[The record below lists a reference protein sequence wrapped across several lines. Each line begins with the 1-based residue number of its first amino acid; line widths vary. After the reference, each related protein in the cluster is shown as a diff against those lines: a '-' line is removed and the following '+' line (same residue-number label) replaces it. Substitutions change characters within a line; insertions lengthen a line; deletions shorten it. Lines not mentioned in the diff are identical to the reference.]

1 MYFDHN
7 LLQVLPL
14 TPRSSFTSLLKIK
27 FGSSHIF
34 SMNEITSMNTKYFS
48 MYHSTGKAIG
58 SQDSTFDYHHVF
70 FCRFWTPA
78 IITWKIRIVCWRST
92 GIRMR
97 DQTLFPRAWAAHK
110 CFRLQN
116 DVCTKLFLECMP
128 NPKCFQ
134 HSLKVERSCFSTQCH
149 LLFICDIAR
158 WYIKQIREINQLKQ
172 LQNAQIIN
180 IYYLSKVFCDRFH
193 SFICIVFTK

>member
-48 MYHSTGKAIG
+48 MYHSTGIWQSG
-58 SQDSTFDYHHVF
+58 FYVWLSSCF
-70 FCRFWTPA
+70 FLSVLNSSHNN
-78 IITWKIRIVCWRST
+78 WKIRIVCWWST
-92 GIRMR
+92 GTRMH

-116 DVCTKLFLECMP
+116 DVCKKLFLECMP

-149 LLFICDIAR
+149 LLFICDIAW
-158 WYIKQIREINQLKQ
+158 WYIKQIREINQLKE

-180 IYYLSKVFCDRFH
+180 TYYLSKVFCDRFH